1 MSDELNA
8 GIKIFL
14 ERCKSNP
21 DEVTEEYGKW
31 EGLVNAVFAY
41 VEEGRRQSVLR
52 GLTDEEIRTLF
63 ETLNGMYREKF
74 ASRIMG
80 HVLRGDAEEAPQREF
95 VYAASQGKQRLQ
107 GSMQPGTWVNVA
119 NQSSSA
125 PITLQGNT
133 TVQGQ
138 LDAEPSPAFL
148 QKIKQGLGL

>member
-1 MSDELNA
+1 MSEELNA
-8 GIKIFL
+8 GVKIFL

-21 DEVTEEYGKW
+21 DEVLEDYGKW
-31 EGLVNAVFAY
+31 EGLVSAVFAY

-80 HVLRGDAEEAPQREF
+80 HVLRGEGEESPQREF

-107 GSMQPGTWVNVA
+107 GSTLLKPGGIYETQAVQTSNVSIA
-119 NQSSSA
+119 QR
-125 PITLQGNT
+125 LKG
-133 TVQGQ
+133 
-138 LDAEPSPAFL
+138 
-148 QKIKQGLGL
+148 KINSL

>member
-21 DEVTEEYGKW
+21 DEVTEEYGRW

-80 HVLRGDAEEAPQREF
+80 HVLRGEDEESPQREF
-95 VYAASQGKQRLQ
+95 VYAAAQGKQRLQ
-107 GSMQPGTWVNVA
+107 GSTLLKPGGIYETVAVQTSNVSIA
-119 NQSSSA
+119 QR
-125 PITLQGNT
+125 LKG
-133 TVQGQ
+133 
-138 LDAEPSPAFL
+138 
-148 QKIKQGLGL
+148 KINRL

>member
-8 GIKIFL
+8 GVKIFL

-21 DEVTEEYGKW
+21 DEVLEDYGKW
-31 EGLVNAVFAY
+31 EGLVSAVFAY

-63 ETLNGMYREKF
+63 GMLNGMYREKF

-80 HVLRGDAEEAPQREF
+80 HVLRGDAEESPQREF

-107 GSMQPGTWVNVA
+107 GSTLLKPGGIYETQAVQTSNVSIS
-119 NQSSSA
+119 QV
-125 PITLQGNT
+125 LKG
-133 TVQGQ
+133 
-138 LDAEPSPAFL
+138 
-148 QKIKQGLGL
+148 KINSL

>member
-8 GIKIFL
+8 GVKIFL

-21 DEVTEEYGKW
+21 DEVLEDYGKW
-31 EGLVNAVFAY
+31 EGLVSAVFAY

-63 ETLNGMYREKF
+63 EMLNGMYREKF

-80 HVLRGDAEEAPQREF
+80 HVLRGEDEESPQREF

-107 GSMQPGTWVNVA
+107 GSTLLKPGGIYETQAVQTSNVSIA
-119 NQSSSA
+119 QV
-125 PITLQGNT
+125 LKG
-133 TVQGQ
+133 
-138 LDAEPSPAFL
+138 
-148 QKIKQGLGL
+148 KINSL